1 MITQY
6 LDDFG
11 LKLTKSTLLTETLLT
26 SDHRVCDNIDLET
39 IYLDYCSFYQ
49 LKFGKTPKFVKRID
63 GSSDAPIAAKANSN
77 KKKNKI
83 DKVMAAEAKESGEN
97 AILADLALNGS
108 GFGQNHIQQENEDGI
123 DLMSMGLMFQGQNDD
138 RISQFMGELKEL
150 AYIIERFV
158 CLSFHFEAM

>member
-11 LKLTKSTLLTETLLT
+11 LKLTKSTLLTETLLA

-49 LKFGKTPKFVKRID
+49 LKFGKTPKFVKRIE
-63 GSSDAPIAAKANSN
+63 GASDAPIAAKANSN

-83 DKVMAAEAKESGEN
+83 DKVMAAGANESGE
-97 AILADLALNGS
+97 DLALNGS
-108 GFGQNHIQQENEDGI
+108 CFGQNHIQQENEDGI
-123 DLMSMGLMFQGQNDD
+123 DLLSMGSKFQGQNDD
-138 RISQFMGELKEL
+138 RISQFMGELREL
-150 AYIIERFV
+150 ACIIERFV
-158 CLSFHFEAM
+158 CLSFHFESM